1 MSEYKYI
8 VKLSLTPLQQQTIK
22 ELFNHYDWDYDEAV
36 REASA
41 VTDLSPQ
48 DDNHDKLLQMAGD
61 DTSAVTDLSPQDD
74 NHDKLLQ
81 MAGDDT
87 SAVTDLSPH
96 DDNTTDVPQV
106 EGAEVCPH
114 CFLAPYI
121 THDAN
126 RQMWWEVINNPPH
139 PRNHKAWKKMFN
151 FFWAMMDG
159 QDA

>member
-61 DTSAVTDLSPQDD
+61 DTS
-74 NHDKLLQ
+74 
-81 MAGDDT
+81 G
-87 SAVTDLSPH
+87 VTDLSPH